1 VSYDFPEELS
11 SRQLSNLLV
20 EGSVLDVEGI
30 ISSWW
35 VRFAGFTTL
44 QQCQPCIRGL
54 SHPFVTVQYILSEI
68 ATMGLYQ

>member
-35 VRFAGFTTL
+35 VRFAGFIQYHTSTMSAL
-44 QQCQPCIRGL
+44 YPWLNSSIR
-54 SHPFVTVQYILSEI
+54 YILSEI